1 MEHHFLTQEFLKE
14 DRDRLVQDAVHA
26 GQRPEAVGTLTE
38 ERIEELDQAA
48 RQPCLLGQAVV
59 ELLADSR
66 PDPPASRGC
75 RDRLW
80 GDVDRNHQVGAER
93 TADADRNRIDQA
105 AVDEEP
111 ISRADRVE
119 DSGNGG

>member
-14 DRDRLVQDAVHA
+14 NRDRLVQDAVHA
-26 GQRPEAVGTLTE
+26 GQRSEAVGTLAE

-48 RQPCLLGQAVV
+48 RQPCLLSQAIV

-66 PDPPASRGC
+66 PNPPSSRGC
-75 RDRLW
+75 RDRPR
-80 GDVDRNHQVGAER
+80 GDVDRDHRVGTER

-111 ISRADRVE
+111 ISRTDRVK
-119 DSGNGG
+119 DSRNGS